1 MTGKAKEMMT
11 LARMRGHV
19 TGTWYGPGC
28 SYPAF
33 SRHNQLSYSSCDVLA
48 RMLAGD
54 TDYIP
59 RYIGFIYGPD
69 AEPVDIAL
77 SDNRYMTWS
86 GLTTEL
92 ASVGGNIQIAP
103 FTYSP
108 TTTVDGDEARYMS
121 NATVFGAHTRSG
133 AAAAYGFPLAAPYAG
148 PMAAGAN
155 LYHAV
160 LLAKPQD
167 YIVVAR
173 VSLRDPGQAYPV
185 KPDGFELALD
195 WQISF
200 F

>member
-11 LARMRGHV
+11 LAEMRGRV
-19 TGTWYGPGC
+19 SGTWYCPGC
-28 SYPAF
+28 AYPAF
-33 SRHNQLSYSSCDVLA
+33 SRHNQLSYSSCDVFA

-54 TDYIP
+54 TAYTP
-59 RYIGFIYGPD
+59 RYIGVIYGSA
-69 AEPVDIAL
+69 AEPGDIAQP
-77 SDNRYMTWS
+77 DNRYMTWS
-86 GLTTEL
+86 GLATEL

-108 TTTVDGDEARYMS
+108 TITVDGDEARYAG

-133 AAAAYGFPLAAPYAG
+133 AAATYGFPLAEPYAG

-167 YIVVAR
+167 YVVVAR